1 MLTKVQK
8 WGNSRAVR
16 IPRAIAEEAGLDFDC
31 AVDIECVNGEIRIK
45 RARKRKRYDLD
56 ELLASVPDD
65 LNRKSGTLDHP
76 SVMRSGSGLY
86 TTARRCHV
94 D

>member
-1 MLTKVQK
+1 MLTKVRK

-65 LNRKSGTLDHP
+65 FEPEEWDIGPPVGNE
-76 SVMRSGSGLY
+76 VW
-86 TTARRCHV
+86 
-94 D
+94 